1 MDLERHHGSTLH
13 MVVLGDCRDSWES
26 YVKQLD
32 MILISPFPFGAFMFV
47 GAKPPPPAVFRGTQ
61 LRKFQVKFRDML
73 TLEPEDCCASGLE
86 KILGDS
92 GKAFAHVVLPC
103 SVFP

>member
-1 MDLERHHGSTLH
+1 
-13 MVVLGDCRDSWES
+13 MVKTMS
-26 YVKQLD
+26 
-32 MILISPFPFGAFMFV
+32 ISCCYWLAEVPAKRSHYPC
-47 GAKPPPPAVFRGTQ
+47 AKPPPPAVFRGTQ